1 MILCQRNWGYN
12 FGIMPQNRIIPYNPE
27 LKELARELRKSMT
40 HGEVLL
46 WQRIR
51 RKSLDYQF
59 HRQIPLLEY
68 IVDFYCH
75 ELLLAIEV
83 DGRVHKH
90 PELSINDL
98 ERQKKN

>member
-1 MILCQRNWGYN
+1 
-12 FGIMPQNRIIPYNPE
+12 
-27 LKELARELRKSMT
+27 MT

-83 DGRVHKH
+83 DGGVHKH

-98 ERQKKN
+98 ERQKKIESYGVHFLRFDNKEIKQDINSVLREIEHWIKLNS